1 MQVRYTILNPVAEF
15 NMTPASGVLRTT
27 GVKLDREAV
36 AVYTLLV
43 EARDRRTPPNV
54 AHAKVIVSVA
64 DVNDNTPT
72 FYGQPYHMRV
82 TSDAAFGHVVGTVR
96 ITDVVL
102 SSCVFVCTSY
112 VGICIS
118 VHRECN
124 KV

>member
-1 MQVRYTILNPVAEF
+1 
-15 NMTPASGVLRTT
+15 MTPASGVLRTT

-54 AHAKVIVSVA
+54 AYAKVIVSVA
-64 DVNDNTPT
+64 DINDNTPT

-96 ITDVVL
+96 IADVVFL
-102 SSCVFVCTSY
+102 VYVFVCTFSM
-112 VGICIS
+112 GICIS
-118 VHRECN
+118 VLQGM
-124 KV
+124 